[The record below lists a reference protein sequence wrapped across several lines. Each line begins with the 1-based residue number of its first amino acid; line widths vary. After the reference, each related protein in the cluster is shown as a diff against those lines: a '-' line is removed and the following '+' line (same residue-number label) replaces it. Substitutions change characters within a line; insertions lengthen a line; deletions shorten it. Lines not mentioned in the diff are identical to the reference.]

1 MKKLVAILMSGML
14 FADDIPPIEGEIHS
28 FLEVAPLEK
37 TSTDESEIQG
47 VYETDE
53 PIEQVIS
60 YVKGDYII
68 LDKGLVLTANESEY
82 LQLFDEDDD
91 VLVLKI
97 SGGYVLLHNLTQ
109 VEVMCKEVGRVVEN
123 DLSTAKIFSDM
134 IELSNGDLYLL
145 ENKEE
150 YFWERAERVFV
161 VKTERG
167 HLIIDRS
174 FGFSEPS
181 TFLGK
186 LDKLK
191 SLDFVQGVKGHH
203 LHLLSTGSLRSLTED
218 LGSLENWSEG
228 DEIILQKF
236 TFVNIGNFDPLT
248 PFILAHNVTKD
259 EVAITVLLRGN

>member
-91 VLVLKI
+91 VLFFK
-97 SGGYVLLHNLTQ
+97 NFW
-109 VEVMCKEVGRVVEN
+109 RVC
-123 DLSTAKIFSDM
+123 
-134 IELSNGDLYLL
+134 
-145 ENKEE
+145 
-150 YFWERAERVFV
+150 
-161 VKTERG
+161 
-167 HLIIDRS
+167 S
-174 FGFSEPS
+174 FA
-181 TFLGK
+181 
-186 LDKLK
+186 
-191 SLDFVQGVKGHH
+191 Q
-203 LHLLSTGSLRSLTED
+203 
-218 LGSLENWSEG
+218 
-228 DEIILQKF
+228 
-236 TFVNIGNFDPLT
+236 FDPSRSD
-248 PFILAHNVTKD
+248 VQ
-259 EVAITVLLRGN
+259 RGWKSC